1 MSEKSECPVM
11 SITPIRRAKHG
22 QGLKARTVKLS
33 DETAEL
39 GRALGGDNLSEG
51 VRLAIHHLSQVRG
64 PVAPASLDAS
74 PADAVQ
80 PLPEP
85 R

>member
-11 SITPIRRAKHG
+11 SIAPIRRAKHG
-22 QGLKARTVKLS
+22 QGLKNRTVKLS
-33 DETAEL
+33 DETVRL

-64 PVAPASLDAS
+64 PAAPASSGAS
-74 PADAVQ
+74 PADTEASQ
-80 PLPEP
+80 PLPV
-85 R
+85 